1 MLFEQEMP
9 RHEMIKRMIE
19 RISVNKLTLLA
30 LVAGF
35 AMAGPLKAEPRED
48 YKCFIDTNKG
58 QVLVR
63 FSWQPSKASQY
74 KKQLVGSQLPA
85 LPHTDGK
92 PMTVKRVY
100 ECAKR
105 EDAFST
111 SQGRMLEHNWPMEG

>member
-1 MLFEQEMP
+1 MLSGKLIQPMS
-9 RHEMIKRMIE
+9 E
-19 RISVNKLTLLA
+19 RKNVNKLILLLLLA
-30 LVAGF
+30 CSV
-35 AMAGPLKAEPRED
+35 MAGPLQAEPRED

-63 FSWQPSKASQY
+63 FSWQPSKAPKY
-74 KKQLVGSQLPA
+74 KKQLLGSQLPA

-92 PMTVKRVY
+92 PMLVKRVY
-100 ECAKR
+100 ECVKK